1 MKHSELRAIAHN
13 LADSV
18 GSGCSLLLG
27 IYELDVYGEALR
39 SPTGGITLDMLRG
52 LVTEGSP
59 SPTTEQAAALC
70 PNALA
75 RLCVEAGKSFAA
87 FAEASVRYSMLH
99 GSRSRFT
106 LTVVDAKG
114 TRSSTEY
121 AGIPAQRVMLR
132 DDRGRLRPKP
142 AAHL

>member
-1 MKHSELRAIAHN
+1 MRHAELRAIAHN

-18 GSGCSLLLG
+18 GGGCSLLLG
-27 IYELDVYGEALR
+27 IYELDVYGEAVR

-59 SPTTEQAAALC
+59 SPTIKDAAALC
-70 PNALA
+70 PAALA
-75 RLCVEAGKSFAA
+75 RLCVDAGKSVAA

-99 GSRSRFT
+99 RSRPRFT

-114 TRSSTEY
+114 KRSSVEY
-121 AGIPAQRVMLR
+121 AGIPARRVMLR
-132 DDRGRLRPKP
+132 DDRGRWRPKP
-142 AAHL
+142 AQA